1 VPVVT
6 VQEVRVQHERDK
18 EIFAV
23 QRGTIFTM
31 AKEEE
36 EREREHREIEEGNI
50 DVVRDAPIYFQKVQ

>member
-31 AKEEE
+31 AEEE
-36 EREREHREIEEGNI
+36 SERERAQGN
-50 DVVRDAPIYFQKVQ
+50 